1 MKLLGIGDLAKR
13 WNYNKQEVQQ
23 KIQDDNEFP
32 KSIAIINTKVLVFLE
47 DDIIPYEN
55 KRPELTGANRTYDS
69 TDIEKSVQKH
79 PEKLWKIKKQKYR
92 AIAQLEKVQQENIVL
107 KEKNSGLKSKLR
119 ENKLYS

>member
-55 KRPELTGANRTYDS
+55 KRQELPGANRSYDN

-92 AIAQLEKVQQENIVL
+92 AIAYLEKVQQENIIL
-107 KEKNSGLKSKLR
+107 KEETSELKSKLK
-119 ENKLYS
+119 ENNLYE

>member
-55 KRPELTGANRTYDS
+55 KRPELSGANRTYDS

-107 KEKNSGLKSKLR
+107 KEENSGLKSKLR

>member
-55 KRPELTGANRTYDS
+55 KRLELTGANRTYDN
-69 TDIEKSVQKH
+69 TDIEKSVQKY

-107 KEKNSGLKSKLR
+107 KKENSGLKSKLR

>member
-32 KSIAIINTKVLVFLE
+32 KLIAIINIKVLVFLE

-107 KEKNSGLKSKLR
+107 KEENSGLKSKLR

>member
-32 KSIAIINTKVLVFLE
+32 KSIAIISTKVLVFLE

-69 TDIEKSVQKH
+69 TDIEKSVEKH

-107 KEKNSGLKSKLR
+107 KEENSGLKSKLR

>member
-55 KRPELTGANRTYDS
+55 KRPELSGANRTYDS

>member
-32 KSIAIINTKVLVFLE
+32 KSIAIISTKVLVFLE

-107 KEKNSGLKSKLR
+107 KEENSGLKSKLR

>member
-55 KRPELTGANRTYDS
+55 KRPELNGANRTYDS

-107 KEKNSGLKSKLR
+107 KEENSGLKSKLR